1 MTRSARF
8 LAVFLFVEV
17 SLAAL
22 WYWLVAGIRSGEL
35 PVSVSTGQAIT
46 TISASI
52 GGTMGLLAGLALAL
66 WALTKW
72 QHRAG

>member
-8 LAVFLFVEV
+8 LAFVLLVEA
-17 SLAAL
+17 SLATL

-35 PVSVSTGQAIT
+35 PVAVSTGQAIT

-52 GGTMGLLAGLALAL
+52 GGTMGLLAGLALAF
-66 WALTKW
+66 WALTKR
-72 QHRAG
+72 HHHAG

>member
-8 LAVFLFVEV
+8 LGFFLLVEV
-17 SLAAL
+17 SLATF
-22 WYWLVAGIRSGEL
+22 WYWLVAGIRSGDL

-66 WALTKW
+66 WALTK
-72 QHRAG
+72 QRHRAG